1 MEKQFILVPVTEI
14 NVYKERFSN
23 YRKDKTG
30 YFIQDSID
38 TTRIVKL
45 DDGEYYLLKWRGSKP
60 AEVDVK
66 YDEAVINPK
75 EKIYEKEALL
85 TYLDSAETKDE
96 ASVKP

>member
-1 MEKQFILVPVTEI
+1 MEKQFILVPVGEI
-14 NVYKERFSN
+14 DAYKGRFSN

-38 TTRIVKL
+38 TTRTVKL
-45 DDGEYYLLKWRGSKP
+45 DDGEYYLLKWRDVKP

-66 YDEAVINPK
+66 YDEAAINPK
-75 EKIYEKEALL
+75 EKIYDKEAFL

-96 ASVKP
+96 TPVKP